1 MIGKDFKGSEPAD
14 FHRSKRLANYTVDD
28 DARLE
33 L

>member
-14 FHRSKRLANYTVDD
+14 FHRSRCLANYTVDD
-28 DARLE
+28 DAQLD